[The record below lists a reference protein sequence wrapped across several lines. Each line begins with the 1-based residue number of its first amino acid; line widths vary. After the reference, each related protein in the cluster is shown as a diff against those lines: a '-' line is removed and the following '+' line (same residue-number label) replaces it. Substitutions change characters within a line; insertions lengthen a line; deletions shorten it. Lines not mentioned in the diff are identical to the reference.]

1 MAGTIK
7 GITIEING
15 DTTKLNQS
23 LKSVNQASKDLN
35 KELRNINNS
44 MKFNP
49 KNIELMTQKQR
60 VLAESIKNTKE
71 KLDQLKDAQ
80 KQAKDQLAS
89 GKIDQGQYD
98 ALTRE
103 IIKTENQLK
112 KLEGQL
118 KSVNSSWSKHGQVLQ
133 ETGKKISAMG
143 DKVGEVGKNLTMKV
157 TAPIVGL
164 GTVFTKLGVD
174 FESAMTGV
182 AKTVDMTEEEFQQ
195 MSQAIRDMAKEI
207 PATTTEI
214 AAVAEAAGQL
224 GIEKEN
230 ILGFTRTMIDLGEAT
245 NLTADQAA
253 TAFAR
258 FANITQL
265 PQDQFDRLGST
276 VVELGNNF
284 ATTEAEI
291 VEMGMRLAG
300 TGAQIGLTQAEI
312 MGLATAMS
320 SVGIKAEAGGTAMST
335 VLNKINNAA
344 SGTGQ
349 VMEDIEYAA
358 YEAGVSVETFVAAI
372 TSGSSG
378 IDAFSKKTGYNKD
391 VMKELAKSY
400 KDSVIPLEGFADVAE
415 KGGMAAE
422 DFAMKW
428 KNEPT
433 AVLEAFVKGL
443 AKIKEEGGNV
453 NLTLKDLGIT
463 GVRETDTIN
472 RLVNAAD
479 LLPDAFDT
487 ANRAF
492 EENSALSDEAA
503 KRYETLQAKMDILKN
518 KLKDVG
524 IAFGEILMPYVEQA
538 VEFLGQL
545 AEKISAMDPEMQKLI
560 VTIAAIAAVVGPL
573 LLVVGGIVKA
583 VGTAV
588 KVVGAAMVGLGK
600 IAPLLGVVKGAIVAV
615 AAALGLP
622 VGAVVAIIAIV
633 AALAT
638 AVVKNWDTI
647 KSKTESVW
655 NGIKSFLESLW
666 NGLKSKADSIFNSIK
681 DAVSKAW
688 EGIKSKTES
697 VWNGIKS
704 FIEPIWNWI
713 KSTAET
719 VFNTVKSTIEKV
731 WNGIKSTTE
740 SIWNGIKSFL
750 EGLWNGVKST
760 AESVFNGI
768 KSSIENIWNGIKTVT
783 TSTWN
788 AVKEAISK
796 PINAAKDAVSRAV
809 ERMKSILNIT
819 LPFPKIKLPHFK
831 MSGKFSL
838 NPPSVPSFSVDWY
851 DKGGIFKNPTVIGVG
866 EKRPEF
872 VGALDDLRYLIG
884 DELDKRADSKKG
896 DILVT
901 GNTFVVREE
910 ADIKKIAK
918 EIYKLQQVEA
928 RRKGLVTV

>member
-15 DTTKLNQS
+15 DTTKLNES
-23 LKSVNQASKDLN
+23 LKSVNQASKELN

-49 KNIELMTQKQR
+49 KNIDLMTQKQR

-71 KLDQLKDAQ
+71 KLDQLKEAQ

-133 ETGKKISAMG
+133 ETGKSISAMG
-143 DKVGEVGKNLTMKV
+143 DKIGEVGKNLTMKV
-157 TAPIVGL
+157 TTPIVGL

-207 PATTTEI
+207 PASTTEI
-214 AAVAEAAGQL
+214 AGVAEAAGQL

-300 TGAQIGLTQAEI
+300 TGTQIGLTQAEI

-320 SVGIKAEAGGTAMST
+320 SVGIKAEAGGTAMSS
-335 VLNKINNAA
+335 VLNKINNA
-344 SGTGQ
+344 SG
-349 VMEDIEYAA
+349 
-358 YEAGVSVETFVAAI
+358 ET
-372 TSGSSG
+372 
-378 IDAFSKKTGYNKD
+378 
-391 VMKELAKSY
+391 
-400 KDSVIPLEGFADVAE
+400 LEKFKQIGE
-415 KGGMAAE
+415 KGGLAAD
-422 DFAMKW
+422 DFVNKW
-428 KNEPT
+428 ESEPT

-443 AKIKEEGGNV
+443 GAVKDEGGNV
-453 NLTLKDLGIT
+453 NLTLEELGIT
-463 GVRETDTIN
+463 GVRETDTLN
-472 RLVNAAD
+472 RLAGAAD

-492 EENSALSDEAA
+492 EENTALSDEAA

-560 VTIAAIAAVVGPL
+560 VTIAAIAAAIGPV
-573 LLVVGGIVKA
+573 LLVVKGLLTT
-583 VGTAV
+583 VGTAMQ
-588 KVVGAAMVGLGK
+588 VVGAAMVGLGK

-615 AAALGLP
+615 AGALGLP

-638 AVVKNWDTI
+638 AVVKNWSTI

-655 NGIKSFLESLW
+655 NGIKSLLEGLW
-666 NGLKSKADSIFNSIK
+666 NGLKSKAESIFNSIK
-681 DAVSKAW
+681 DTVSKVW

-704 FIEPIWNWI
+704 KTESVWNGL
-713 KSTAET
+713 KSTVET
-719 VFNTVKSTIEKV
+719 VFNAIKSKIETI

-768 KSSIENIWNGIKTVT
+768 KSTIEGVWNGIKTVT

-796 PINAAKDAVSRAV
+796 PINDAKDAVSRAID
-809 ERMKSILNIT
+809 RMKSILNIT

-884 DELDKRADSKKG
+884 DELDKRADNKKG